1 MSEPTPADQ
10 GNTDSASGN
19 EPAVDPAVDPSTVD
33 PAAPADPAADP
44 SANAEPIEY
53 TDFIVPEGIELDS
66 EVLDEFKPFAQE
78 LKLDQDGAQKL
89 VDMGSKLATKIH
101 QAGIDNWQKQK
112 DGWAEQSRADKEIG
126 GKDFDANLGVAKAAI
141 EAFGSPELQNILDV
155 SGLGNH
161 PEVVRVFHKI
171 GKAISS
177 DAGIIKGDKA
187 GDGKA
192 SLNAMYPTMQKDS

>member
-1 MSEPTPADQ
+1 MSEETQAEQ
-10 GNTDSASGN
+10 GNTETASGD
-19 EPAVDPAVDPSTVD
+19 EQQAAGQETEQQQAATTETTESTET
-33 PAAPADPAADP
+33 
-44 SANAEPIEY
+44 SAEVIEY
-53 TDFIVPEGIELDS
+53 TDFTVPEGIELDS

-89 VDMGSKLATKIH
+89 VDMGSKLAAKIH
-101 QAGIDNWQKQK
+101 QAGIDNWQRQK
-112 DGWAEQSRADKEIG
+112 DGWADESRADKEIG
-126 GKDFDANLGVAKAAI
+126 GKDFDANLGVARTAI
-141 EAFGSPELQNILDV
+141 EKFGSPELQKILDV

-161 PEVVRVFHKI
+161 PEVLRFAHRI